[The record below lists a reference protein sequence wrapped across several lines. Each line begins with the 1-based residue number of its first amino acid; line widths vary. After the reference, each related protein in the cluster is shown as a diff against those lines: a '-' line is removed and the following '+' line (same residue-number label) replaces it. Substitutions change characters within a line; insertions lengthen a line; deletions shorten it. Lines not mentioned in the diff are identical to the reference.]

1 MNIIDMLLNDPVVL
15 YSFAGLAILLGIGG
29 FYIYYFAKHISEDKQ

>member
-1 MNIIDMLLNDPVVL
+1 MLLNDPIVL
-15 YSFAGLAILLGIGG
+15 ISFIGLAVLLGIGG